1 MSHRLRA
8 GFLFESLLSFK
19 EKKIKPSTCYI
30 HLSEHLMY
38 QLMMLLYKKKAH
50 QLLETAVSYYYFL
63 LCSGIK
69 VV

>member
-38 QLMMLLYKKKAH
+38 QLMMLLYKKKSPPTAWNGCK
-50 QLLETAVSYYYFL
+50 LLLFFAMFWY
-63 LCSGIK
+63 
-69 VV
+69 